1 MKNYTLLLIAFV
13 TTFAFGQKSTFH
25 DDFSDNDARW
35 AIKKYD
41 SMKTSVADG
50 YYIMDNLSSRANNLA
65 LAERWINPNK
75 DFSIETR
82 VLQESG
88 TFNNGYG
95 IIWGNYRGDDKNQ
108 FLISGDGFYYITES
122 VHGKPKDITGWE
134 EIKDSTIFNP
144 VGEWNKIKVEQVN
157 NKTKFYINDHM
168 IFETGKINCS
178 GVAHGMV
185 ALNKMKVKFD
195 YFTMTNID
203 EKINEVA
210 TTTDYQIEILGPN
223 INSKNEENSVKISA
237 DGQTMFF
244 TKNGS
249 ENLFSEKDTEIYRS
263 DLGADGKWSKAIN
276 VNSPINNDRGNFTIN
291 VSPDKNELYI
301 SDAYTVN
308 SKNKLIGGVAKTTFK
323 NGKWNTP
330 ERVNIHNFQ
339 NKKYLS
345 SFGMA
350 PDGKHLLMSIA
361 DSTTYGG
368 LDLYISFHLGG
379 NEWSQPVN
387 MGNTLNSFSGDFTPF
402 IAGDNKTLFFSSYG
416 HKGYGS
422 ADIFMSKRL
431 DDTWLNWSKPLNIGP
446 SVNSWSWDAYYC
458 ISAKGDYGYLTANK
472 SDGYG
477 SQDLYRIKLAD
488 ELKPDPVTIISG
500 QVIDAE
506 TKKPIDADLIYED
519 LATGQE
525 IGRAVSSK
533 ENGFQIS
540 LPSGKNY
547 GFLAKSKNYISVS
560 QNIDL
565 TDLNEFAKKE
575 MNLAVAPIKKGQV
588 VRINNLFFDLAK
600 YSLRNESKS
609 ELNRL
614 VSLLKKNSDIK
625 IEVIGHTD
633 SQGNKGSNQKL
644 SENRA
649 KSVLDYLVANG
660 ISSKRISSKGKGS
673 SSPVESNDTEKG
685 RQINRRVEFKIK

>member
-1 MKNYTLLLIAFV
+1 MKNYILAIALIITTL
-13 TTFAFGQKSTFH
+13 TFGQKSTFS
-25 DDFSDNDARW
+25 DDFSDNHINW
-35 AIKKYD
+35 AIRTFD

-50 YYIMDNLSSRANNLA
+50 HYIMNNLSSRANNVTT
-65 LAERWINPNK
+65 AERWINPNK
-75 DFSIETR
+75 DFSIETS
-82 VLQESG
+82 VMQESG
-88 TFNNGYG
+88 SFNNGYG
-95 IIWGNYRGDDKNQ
+95 IIWGKYRSDNFNK
-108 FLISGDGFYYITES
+108 FIISGDGYYYITQTI
-122 VHGKPKDITGWE
+122 HRKATDITDWV

-144 VGEWNKIKVEQVN
+144 VGEWNKLKVEQVN
-157 NKTKFYINDHM
+157 GRTKFYINDHK

-178 GVAHGMV
+178 GVQHGMT
-185 ALNKMKVKFD
+185 ASNKMRVKFD
-195 YFTMTNID
+195 YIKMTNID
-203 EKINEVA
+203 EPINEISSKTEYKV
-210 TTTDYQIEILGPN
+210 ENLGPN

-237 DGQTMFF
+237 DGKTMFF
-244 TKNGS
+244 TKNGD
-249 ENLFSEKDTEIYRS
+249 ENIFSEKFTEIYRS
-263 DLGADGKWSKAIN
+263 DLQEDGTWSKAVN
-276 VNSPINNDRGNFTIN
+276 VNSPINNKDANFTIN

-301 SDAYTVN
+301 NDSYTLTN
-308 SKNKLIGGVAKTTFK
+308 GKLMGGVAKSTFQ
-323 NGKWNTP
+323 NGKWNQP
-330 ERVNIHNFQ
+330 ERVNITKFHNDTH
-339 NKKYLS
+339 LS

-361 DSTTYGG
+361 DSTTFGG
-368 LDLYISFHLGG
+368 IDLYISFHQDD
-379 NEWSQPVN
+379 NTWSQPIN
-387 MGNTLNSFSGDFTPF
+387 MGSTLNTFAGDFTPF
-402 IAGDNKTLFFSSYG
+402 VAGDNKTLFFSSYG

-431 DDTWLNWSKPLNIGP
+431 DDTWLNWSTPINIGP

-472 SDGYG
+472 KEGYG
-477 SQDLYRIKLAD
+477 SQDLYRIKLTD
-488 ELKPDPVTIISG
+488 ELKPEPVTIISG

-506 TKKPIDADLIYED
+506 TKKAIDANIIYED
-519 LATGQE
+519 LATGKE
-525 IGRAVSSK
+525 IGVAVSSK

-565 TDLNEFAKKE
+565 TDLNEFSMKT

-614 VSLLKKNSDIK
+614 VELLKKNSDVN

-649 KSVLDYLVANG
+649 KSVLNYLVENG
-660 ISSKRISSKGKGS
+660 VSSSRITSKGKGS
-673 SSPVESNDTEKG
+673 TDPVESNDTEQG
-685 RQINRRVEFKIK
+685 RQVNRRVEFRIK